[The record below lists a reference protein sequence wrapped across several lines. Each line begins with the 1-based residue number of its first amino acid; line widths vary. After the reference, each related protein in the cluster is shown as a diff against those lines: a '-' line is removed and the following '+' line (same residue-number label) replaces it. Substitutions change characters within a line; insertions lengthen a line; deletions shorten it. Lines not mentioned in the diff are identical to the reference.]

1 MGAMP
6 SPEQSRLYTGLL
18 PAVELSVETPV
29 RAADLESDLENDRSA
44 NDEPAS
50 REGTL
55 RRLARS
61 VITFYIGV
69 AATLAWQSYGDEARQ
84 IIASLSPQLSWLAPQ
99 AAAAPAV
106 PDANEEI
113 TRSVDRIVAA
123 NQEQIARSVDRIVA
137 ASQEQIARSVAQ
149 LAADQEQMAREIIR
163 LQAISQYGL
172 YKIADPP
179 PRPAASPAL
188 RPVTRP
194 VR

>member
-6 SPEQSRLYTGLL
+6 SPEQSRLYAGLL
-18 PAVELSVETPV
+18 PAIDLSVEMPIC
-29 RAADLESDLENDRSA
+29 AADLENDRSA
-44 NDEPAS
+44 KDEPAS
-50 REGTL
+50 PEGAL
-55 RRLARS
+55 HRLARA

-69 AATLAWQSYGDEARQ
+69 AVTLAWQSYGDAARQ
-84 IIASLSPQLSWLAPQ
+84 MIANVSPRLSWLAPQ

-106 PDANEEI
+106 ADTNEEI

-123 NQEQIARSVDRIVA
+123 NQEEIARSVDRIVA
-137 ASQEQIARSVAQ
+137 SSQEQIARSVAR

-179 PRPAASPAL
+179 PRSAASPAP
-188 RPVTRP
+188 RPATRP

>member
-6 SPEQSRLYTGLL
+6 SPGQSRLYAGLL
-18 PAVELSVETPV
+18 PAIELSVETPI
-29 RAADLESDLENDRSA
+29 RAADLENDRLAS
-44 NDEPAS
+44 EQPAS
-50 REGTL
+50 REGTS

-69 AATLAWQSYGDEARQ
+69 AATLAWQSYSDDARQ
-84 IIASLSPQLSWLAPQ
+84 IIARLSPQLSWLAPQ
-99 AAAAPAV
+99 AAAAPTV

-113 TRSVDRIVAA
+113 ARSFDRIVAA
-123 NQEQIARSVDRIVA
+123 NQEQIARSVDRIVT

-179 PRPAASPAL
+179 PRPAPSPAP

>member
-6 SPEQSRLYTGLL
+6 SPEQSRLYAGLL
-18 PAVELSVETPV
+18 PAIELSVETPI
-29 RAADLESDLENDRSA
+29 RAANLENDRSA

-50 REGTL
+50 SEGTL

-61 VITFYIGV
+61 MITFYIGV

-84 IIASLSPQLSWLAPQ
+84 TIANLSPQLSWLAPQ
-99 AAAAPAV
+99 AAAAATV
-106 PDANEEI
+106 SDTNEEI

-123 NQEQIARSVDRIVA
+123 NQEQIARSVDQIVA
-137 ASQEQIARSVAQ
+137 ASQDQIARSVAR

-163 LQAISQYGL
+163 LQAISQYGI
-172 YKIADPP
+172 YKIADP
-179 PRPAASPAL
+179 RPAPSPTP

>member
-6 SPEQSRLYTGLL
+6 SPEQSRLYAGLL
-18 PAVELSVETPV
+18 PAIELSVETPIC
-29 RAADLESDLENDRSA
+29 AADLENDRSA
-44 NDEPAS
+44 KDEPAS
-50 REGTL
+50 GEGTL

-61 VITFYIGV
+61 MITFYIGV

-84 IIASLSPQLSWLAPQ
+84 IIASLSPRLSWLAPQ
-99 AAAAPAV
+99 AAAAATV
-106 PDANEEI
+106 PDTNEEI

-137 ASQEQIARSVAQ
+137 AGQEQIARSVAR
-149 LAADQEQMAREIIR
+149 LAVDQEQMAREIIR

-172 YKIADPP
+172 YKIADP
-179 PRPAASPAL
+179 RPAPSPTP

>member
-6 SPEQSRLYTGLL
+6 SPEQSRLYAGLL
-18 PAVELSVETPV
+18 PAVELSVETPI
-29 RAADLESDLENDRSA
+29 RAADLENDRSA

-50 REGTL
+50 REGTS
-55 RRLARS
+55 RRIVRS

-69 AATLAWQSYGDEARQ
+69 AATVAWQSYGDEARQ
-84 IIASLSPQLSWLAPQ
+84 IIARLSPQLSWLAPQ
-99 AAAAPAV
+99 ADVAPAV

-113 TRSVDRIVAA
+113 T
-123 NQEQIARSVDRIVA
+123 RSVDRIVA

-179 PRPAASPAL
+179 PRPAPSPAP
-188 RPVTRP
+188 RPATRP
-194 VR
+194 VH

>member
-6 SPEQSRLYTGLL
+6 SPEQSRLYAGLL
-18 PAVELSVETPV
+18 PAIDLSVEMPIC
-29 RAADLESDLENDRSA
+29 AADLENDRSA
-44 NDEPAS
+44 KDEPAS
-50 REGTL
+50 PEGAL
-55 RRLARS
+55 RRLARA

-69 AATLAWQSYGDEARQ
+69 AVTLAWQSYGDAARQ
-84 IIASLSPQLSWLAPQ
+84 MIANVSPRLSWLAPQ

-106 PDANEEI
+106 ADTNEEI

-123 NQEQIARSVDRIVA
+123 NQEEIARSVDRIVA
-137 ASQEQIARSVAQ
+137 SSQEQIARSVAR

-179 PRPAASPAL
+179 PRSAASPAP
-188 RPVTRP
+188 RPATRP

>member
-6 SPEQSRLYTGLL
+6 SPEQSRLYAGLL
-18 PAVELSVETPV
+18 PAIELSVETPV
-29 RAADLESDLENDRSA
+29 CAADLENERSA
-44 NDEPAS
+44 KDEPAS
-50 REGTL
+50 PEGAL
-55 RRLARS
+55 RSLARA

-123 NQEQIARSVDRIVA
+123 NQEQIALSVDRIVA

>member
-6 SPEQSRLYTGLL
+6 SPEQSRLYAGLL
-18 PAVELSVETPV
+18 PAIELSVETPIG
-29 RAADLESDLENDRSA
+29 AADVKNGRFA

-50 REGTL
+50 HEGTM

-61 VITFYIGV
+61 MITFFAGV
-69 AATLAWQSYGDEARQ
+69 VATLAWQSYGDEARQ
-84 IIASLSPQLSWLAPQ
+84 VIASLSPQLSWLAPQ
-99 AAAAPAV
+99 AAVVPAI

-113 TRSVDRIVAA
+113 ARSVDRIVAA

-137 ASQEQIARSVAQ
+137 ASQEEIARSVDR

-172 YKIADPP
+172 YKIADPRP
-179 PRPAASPAL
+179 APSPAPRPA
-188 RPVTRP
+188 TRP
-194 VR
+194 AH

>member
-6 SPEQSRLYTGLL
+6 SPEQSRLYAGLL
-18 PAVELSVETPV
+18 PAIELSVGTPIC
-29 RAADLESDLENDRSA
+29 AADVENGRSA

-50 REGTL
+50 REGTM
-55 RRLARS
+55 RRLARA

-99 AAAAPAV
+99 AAAAATV
-106 PDANEEI
+106 PDTNEEI
-113 TRSVDRIVAA
+113 TRSIDRIVAA

-137 ASQEQIARSVAQ
+137 ASQEQITRSVAQ

-172 YKIADPP
+172 YKIADPRP
-179 PRPAASPAL
+179 APSPTPRPL
-188 RPVTRP
+188 TRP

>member
-6 SPEQSRLYTGLL
+6 SPEQSRLYAGLL
-18 PAVELSVETPV
+18 PAIELSVETPI
-29 RAADLESDLENDRSA
+29 RAADVR
-44 NDEPAS
+44 NDEQPPS
-50 REGTL
+50 PEGGL
-55 RRLARS
+55 GRLARS
-61 VITFYIGV
+61 VIAFYIGV

-84 IIASLSPQLSWLAPQ
+84 IIAQLSPQLSWLAPQ
-99 AAAAPAV
+99 AAAAPTV
-106 PDANEEI
+106 PDTNEEI

-123 NQEQIARSVDRIVA
+123 NQEQIARSVDRIVT
-137 ASQEQIARSVAQ
+137 ASQEQIGRSVAR

-179 PRPAASPAL
+179 PRPAPSPAP
-188 RPVTRP
+188 RPATRP

>member
-6 SPEQSRLYTGLL
+6 SPEQSRLYAGLL
-18 PAVELSVETPV
+18 PAVELSVETPI
-29 RAADLESDLENDRSA
+29 RAADLENDRSA

-50 REGTL
+50 REGTS
-55 RRLARS
+55 RRIVRS

-69 AATLAWQSYGDEARQ
+69 AATVAWQSYGDEARQ
-84 IIASLSPQLSWLAPQ
+84 IIARLSPQLSWLAPQ
-99 AAAAPAV
+99 ADVAPAV

-172 YKIADPP
+172 YKIADPL
-179 PRPAASPAL
+179 PRPAPSPAP
-188 RPVTRP
+188 RPATRP
-194 VR
+194 VH